1 MTAFDL
7 MVIGVVGLS
16 TIFAFWHGFVR
27 VIASLVTWVAAVLA
41 GIHFSDRVGTMLPDF
56 GDTPAARYVVAFV
69 IIMVCVLIVG
79 AIGGFLLSRLVAA
92 VGLRFLDRLVGAIF
106 GFARGVLV
114 AVVVVLLAGLTTLP
128 KKDWWQN
135 ALTSPALT
143 AAALSLR
150 PWLPQ
155 AWADRLDYGLGE
167 RRPAKPVVKAAA

>member
-27 VIASLVTWVAAVLA
+27 VVASLVTWVVAVLA
-41 GIHFSDRVGTMLPDF
+41 AIRFSDLVGTMLPDF
-56 GDTPAARYVVAFV
+56 GETPAIRYVAAFALILIV
-69 IIMVCVLIVG
+69 VLIVG
-79 AIGGFLLSRLVAA
+79 AIVGFLLSRFVVAT
-92 VGLRFLDRLVGAIF
+92 GLRFLDRLLGAIF

-114 AVVVVLLAGLTTLP
+114 AVVLVLFAGLTSLP
-128 KKDWWQN
+128 TKEWWQN

-150 PWLPQ
+150 PWLPK
-155 AWADRLDYGLGE
+155 AWADGLDYGPGE
-167 RRPAKPVVKAAA
+167 RRPAKPVVKAAV